1 MMRRISK
8 TNRVRCKTDISKL
21 CWTRP
26 SLILQAA
33 PQRHITLWHFGDSY
47 IIKLY
52 TEVSS
57 VVVELDLAAKR
68 AWYTINFRNI
78 ERGLV
83 QKSQYNDLE
92 GTITELSSTGD
103 G

>member
-1 MMRRISK
+1 M
-8 TNRVRCKTDISKL
+8 
-21 CWTRP
+21 
-26 SLILQAA
+26 
-33 PQRHITLWHFGDSY
+33 
-47 IIKLY
+47 
-52 TEVSS
+52 
-57 VVVELDLAAKR
+57 VELDLAAKR
-68 AWYTINFRNI
+68 AWYTINFSKI